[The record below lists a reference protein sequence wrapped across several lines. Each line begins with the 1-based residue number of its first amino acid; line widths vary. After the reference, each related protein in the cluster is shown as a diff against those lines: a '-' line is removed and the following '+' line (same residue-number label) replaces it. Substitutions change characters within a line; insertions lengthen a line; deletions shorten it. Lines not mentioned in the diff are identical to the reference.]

1 MAKGRAKAGL
11 DRPDGMRRLKARA
24 RFVLPWH
31 GPCGRLKFGAGGTVR
46 KRRMP
51 GPTGEPIDVTE
62 LSFQNVREH
71 WNEYLLDDGTIL
83 KLKAVATEVFKQE
96 GQYDAE
102 GNPIYL
108 LRSKNVMVVS
118 APDHLKKPSEPAEE
132 GGA

>member
-1 MAKGRAKAGL
+1 M
-11 DRPDGMRRLKARA
+11 
-24 RFVLPWH
+24 
-31 GPCGRLKFGAGGTVR
+31 R
-46 KRRMP
+46 KRKMP
-51 GPTGEPIDVTE
+51 GPTGEPIDVVE
-62 LSFQNVREH
+62 LSFQNVREY

-118 APDHLKKPSEPAEE
+118 PPDHLKKPAEE